1 MKNSVINKFDG
12 VLDSNHAEGAEIV
25 NKAVK
30 RNSSNSIKSS
40 QMIND
45 KKYRLIA
52 YYVLPDGIIDK
63 SYSYVS
69 AFNDVL
75 PTALRIMFEGMRQSD
90 KASRIMGVML
100 EVYRHK
106 CGKWVTIDEA
116 LFP

>member
-1 MKNSVINKFDG
+1 MKNSVINKVDG
-12 VLDSNHAEGAEIV
+12 FLDSNHAEDAEIV

-69 AFNDVL
+69 VFDDVF
-75 PTALRIMFEGMRQSD
+75 PTALRIMFNGMRQSD
-90 KASRIMGVML
+90 NAGSIMGVKL

-106 CGKWVTIDEA
+106 QGNWVTVDEA
-116 LFP
+116 LWS